1 MSMNLL
7 CGSDPSIDDI
17 RNVCEALKSTRVDYV
32 EAFASGEDGPFA
44 RQELAQLQ
52 SVIMAFDAVIDETD
66 RSSRLADLRDQGL
79 I

>member
-7 CGSDPSIDDI
+7 CGSGPSIDDI

-52 SVIMAFDAVIDETD
+52 SVIIAFDAVIDEAE
-66 RSSRLADLRDQGL
+66 RRSRLAAFLQQGR